1 MRWSIIKYNV
11 QEGLKNVFMNS
22 FMSLASISV
31 MICCMILTGS
41 AVLLS
46 VNLSQMLKS
55 VENQNSITVFLKK
68 GVTSSQTSK
77 IQKEIESVSNIMKCE
92 YYSSDEA
99 SEKYRE
105 VLGGLYGILQK
116 GGSLF
121 PEAFHITMNDLS
133 LYKETVENLKAI
145 EGVDSISDRSETAQ
159 KLSDLSRLISISG
172 LWTVISLGIISLFII
187 INTIKLTIY
196 SRRVEI
202 SIMKSVGATNSF
214 IRAPFIVEGIIIG
227 LMAAFISSAV
237 LAFAY
242 KSFMDVISSIISF
255 EGMYVKNV
263 FEIVLVSFV
272 VAGLFFGIVGSLVSI
287 RRYLKKEGVNVA
299 I

>member
-1 MRWSIIKYNV
+1 
-11 QEGLKNVFMNS
+11 
-22 FMSLASISV
+22 MSLASISV

-68 GVTSSQTSK
+68 GVTSSQTSI
-77 IQKEIESVSNIMKCE
+77 IQDKIESVPNIMKCE

-121 PEAFHITMNDLS
+121 PEAFHVTMNDLS

-159 KLSDLSRLISISG
+159 KLSDLSRLISVSG

-214 IRAPFIVEGIIIG
+214 IRAPFIVEGVIIG

-237 LAFAY
+237 LAIVY

-287 RRYLKKEGVNVA
+287 RRYLKKEGVNFA